1 MMRQDAR
8 VRAAPGAGRPPADL
22 PAATAPPMMPGLAVV
37 PDLPAIE
44 QEVLS
49 RWSQRQVLARS
60 AGQTAD
66 GPPWSCLVGPTA
78 AAGVPGVHHL
88 RASAVRDLYQRFK
101 TMQGFRVP
109 RGTGWDCHGLAV
121 EVAVEK
127 ELGLAGLA
135 DIGAYGPG
143 RFAARCREWALR
155 HAGAHAALI
164 ARIGQQSEPREGC
177 QTMDPGYVESVWACV
192 DALFGAGLLV
202 RDERVAPCCPRCQTP
217 LSERELAHPAGTRRV
232 IDTEVTL
239 RLPVTAVPDGAS
251 SWLRGADLLVSTT
264 APWSLVA
271 SAAVAV
277 HPHHGYVVAR
287 RPGHDDRLVV
297 AEAALTRV
305 LGEGWHVVA
314 RLPGTDLAGTSCRPP
329 FGQRPASRSGA
340 SELPVI
346 PGYFVAPDRGT
357 GLVPVA
363 PAFGGADLAAAR
375 EHGLGVVSPLTADGR
390 FDLDVPLVGGMF
402 FKDADPVLI
411 EALSDLGQLLS
422 ARREE
427 RAMAHCW
434 RCGTPLLWR
443 ATPAWYV
450 RTSMASKRLL
460 TAAAEITW
468 VPAPAAHSSDG
479 DWLRSGADWVV
490 SRTRYWGTPLPLWE
504 CQAGHLTCVPSLASL
519 SELAG
524 RDLTGM
530 DPHRPGID
538 AVTIACP
545 QCGGTGRRVP
555 EVCDS
560 AFDVG
565 ALPFAMSGQIP
576 GVRSGI
582 PAGLARSAWRADL
595 VAEDADDGASVFY
608 ALAAVGTLIAGRPAF
623 GTALCLGP
631 VLDDNGV
638 PMSGGTGNLTA
649 PLPLIERHG
658 ADAVRWLLAAAT
670 PPSAARRVSDAALD
684 EVVRK
689 VLLPYWSAAEFYIRY
704 ANAAA
709 ARSGRRPDEQD
720 APPPAARP
728 VLDRW
733 LLGELAS
740 LADEVTAA
748 LDCYQSATAGRRIAA
763 FIEDLSA
770 WYLRGSR
777 RRFRQ
782 DPGTA
787 DGAAAFAT
795 LHTCLATLSRLM
807 APITPFV
814 TDYVWDAI
822 RSGAEPDSVHLSRW
836 PGPAEQ
842 KADERLA
849 DKRLAEQM
857 ALVRRVAGLGR
868 SARSAARIRWRQPL
882 ARAVV
887 SADGFAEIGAE
898 LRALLAQKLNVRTIE
913 CGPTDG
919 ARPDGRFP
927 DGDPLP
933 CGPTTTAKPTA
944 TASTSAGW
952 AIASD
957 GDAALA
963 LDAVIT
969 AELRREGLA
978 REAIGVILDARKAA
992 GLGVA
997 DRIALHW
1004 SASDAEVALALS
1016 EHGPMVAAGALAV
1029 EYGAVPAGRPLGAGF
1044 RKHRCAELD
1053 LAFWIRPLDR

>member
-1 MMRQDAR
+1 MTRQDAR
-8 VRAAPGAGRPPADL
+8 ERDAPRAERPPPGP
-22 PAATAPPMMPGLAVV
+22 PAVPAPAVMPGLPLV

-44 QEVLS
+44 QEVLG

-60 AGQTAD
+60 VGQTA
-66 GPPWSCLVGPTA
+66 GGSPWTCLSGPTA
-78 AAGVPGVHHL
+78 ASGVPGVHHL

-127 ELGLAGLA
+127 ELGLAGVA
-135 DIGAYGPG
+135 DIQAYGP
-143 RFAARCREWALR
+143 RPFAARCREWAQR

-164 ARIGQQSEPREGC
+164 ARIGQQSDPREAC
-177 QTMDPGYVESVWACV
+177 QTMDRSYVESVWACV
-192 DALFGAGLLV
+192 DAIFGAGLLV

-232 IDTEVTL
+232 IDTEVTI

-264 APWSLVA
+264 SPWSLVA

-287 RPGHDDRLVV
+287 RPGHDDRFVV

-314 RLPGTDLAGTSCRPP
+314 RLPGASLAGTSCGPP
-329 FGQRPASRSGA
+329 FDQDPASGPGA

-346 PGYFVAPDRGT
+346 LGYFVAADRGT

-363 PAFGGADLAAAR
+363 PAFGTDHLAAAR
-375 EHGLGVVSPLTADGR
+375 EHGLGVASPLTADGH
-390 FDLDVPLVGGMF
+390 FDPDVPLVGGMF

-427 RAMAHCW
+427 RTLAHCW

-450 RTSMASKRLL
+450 RTSAVRDQLL
-460 TAAAEITW
+460 TGAAEITW
-468 VPAPAAHSSDG
+468 LPAPAVHRSDG
-479 DWLRSGADWVV
+479 DWLRCEADWML

-504 CQAGHLTCVPSLASL
+504 CQAGHLTCVPSLARL

-545 QCGGTGRRVP
+545 QCGSTGRRVP

-560 AFDVG
+560 VFDVG
-565 ALPFAMSGQIP
+565 ALPFTAPGQVP
-576 GVRSGI
+576 GGRSRL
-582 PAGLARSAWRADL
+582 PAEPVEPAWRADL

-623 GTALCLGP
+623 STALCLGP
-631 VLDDNGV
+631 VLDDNGA

-658 ADAVRWLLAAAT
+658 ADGIRWLLAAAT
-670 PPSAARRVSDAALD
+670 PPSAARRVSDAALH

-689 VLLPYWSAAEFYIRY
+689 VLLPYWSAAEFYVRY
-704 ANAAA
+704 ASAAA

-733 LLGELAS
+733 MLSELAS
-740 LADEVTAA
+740 LADDVTAA
-748 LDCYQSATAGRRIAA
+748 LDSHQSATAGRRISA
-763 FIEDLSA
+763 FIHDLSA

-782 DPGTA
+782 DPAAA

-795 LHTCLATLSRLM
+795 LRTCLATLSRLM

-822 RSGAEPDSVHLSRW
+822 RSDAEPDSVHLSGW
-836 PGPAEQ
+836 PGPDEQ
-842 KADERLA
+842 RADE
-849 DKRLAEQM
+849 RLAEQM
-857 ALVRRVAGLGR
+857 ALVRRLAGLGR
-868 SARSAARIRWRQPL
+868 SARSAAMIRWRQPL

-887 SADGFAEIGAE
+887 CADGFAEVGGE
-898 LRALLAQKLNVRTIE
+898 LRALLAQKLNVKKIE
-913 CGPTDG
+913 CGPAGGPYLDG
-919 ARPDGRFP
+919 TCLG
-927 DGDPLP
+927 GDPMAS
-933 CGPTTTAKPTA
+933 GQSTTAKPAATA
-944 TASTSAGW
+944 TTSTTAGW
-952 AIASD
+952 AIAAE

-963 LDAVIT
+963 LDVVIT
-969 AELRREGLA
+969 ADLRREGLA
-978 REAIGVILDARKAA
+978 REAIRVILDARKAA

-997 DRIALHW
+997 DRIALYW

-1016 EHGPMVAAGALAV
+1016 EHGPMVAADVLAA
-1029 EYGAVPAGRPLGAGF
+1029 EYGTVPAGPASGAGL
-1044 RKHRCAELD
+1044 RQHRCAELG
-1053 LAFWIRPLDR
+1053 LTLWICPLDR